1 MTKAYGIL
9 AGMSLL
15 CGSNG
20 PAPGERVVAGRLV
33 PFARASVHLEQNA
46 TDRDMEVVF
55 DVDGGKDGLAEL
67 AVVSPDGRTIL
78 EFTAPGASPLG
89 IRQFRLETP
98 EPKDVARLKATY
110 PEGMYTFA
118 GATAA
123 GDRLQARAKLAHE
136 LPDPVSQIRPGVAG
150 GAMKAE
156 PLEIT
161 WKTTGDPAGFIV
173 AIEQEELGTELTA
186 RLPGSAHRLI
196 VPDGFLNPGMGYR
209 LAIGTVAGGGNV
221 SFVETTFTTAGAKA
235 GGGE

>member
-15 CGSNG
+15 CGSDG
-20 PAPGERVVAGRLV
+20 PALGSERAAGRLA
-33 PFARASVHLEQNA
+33 PFARATVHLEQNA

-55 DVDGGKDGLAEL
+55 EVDGGKGGLAKL
-67 AVVSPDGRTIL
+67 VVISPDGRTIL
-78 EFTAPGASPLG
+78 EFTAPGASALG

-110 PEGMYTFA
+110 PEGTYTFA

-136 LPDPVSQIRPGVAG
+136 LPDPVSQIRPGGAG
-150 GAMKAE
+150 RAVKAE

-161 WKTTGDPAGFIV
+161 WKAAGDPAGCIV
-173 AIEQEELGTELTA
+173 SVEQEELGDELTA
-186 RLPGSAHRLI
+186 KLPGSTNRFV
-196 VPDGFLNPGMGYR
+196 VPDGFLRPGMEYR
-209 LAIGTVAGGGNV
+209 LAIGTVAGAGNV
-221 SFVETTFTTAGAKA
+221 SFVETTFATAGAGA
-235 GGGE
+235 GE